1 MEYVGEEKRIRE
13 LFRELRL
20 ENERLTPQF
29 AGLWIRA
36 QAAPARPLRAI
47 NLSFALAA
55 ALLICALVS
64 LTLWSRPWQI
74 NSSPNS
80 PIVTGFKPPIL
91 NVDPGPIPPTPSN
104 GETIPSGLNLIKK
117 ERPIKLAL
125 RPRTETAALNKT
137 EISEAAAISKWESP
151 TTSLLRSP
159 SEQVLTTVPQFND
172 AVKDMKSFLPS
183 TDKPKEK

>member
-1 MEYVGEEKRIRE
+1 MEYVGEEKKIRE

-36 QAAPARPLRAI
+36 QAAPARPLRAF
-47 NLSFALAA
+47 NLSFALAT
-55 ALLICALVS
+55 ALLVCALVS
-64 LTLWSRPWQI
+64 LALWSRPWQI
-74 NSSPNS
+74 NSRSSITSVNPPVQSVSPAVI
-80 PIVTGFKPPIL
+80 PKPATATIVPR
-91 NVDPGPIPPTPSN
+91 S
-104 GETIPSGLNLIKK
+104 TIKTRSIKGVS
-117 ERPIKLAL
+117 R
-125 RPRTETAALNKT
+125 RQTESLALNKT
-137 EISEAAAISKWESP
+137 EISDAAAISKWESP
-151 TTSLLRSP
+151 TASLLRSP

>member
-1 MEYVGEEKRIRE
+1 MEYVGEEKKIRE

-36 QAAPARPLRAI
+36 QATPARPLRAI

-64 LTLWSRPWQI
+64 LTLRSRPWQI

-80 PIVTGFKPPIL
+80 PIVP
-91 NVDPGPIPPTPSN
+91 
-104 GETIPSGLNLIKK
+104 
-117 ERPIKLAL
+117 
-125 RPRTETAALNKT
+125 
-137 EISEAAAISKWESP
+137 
-151 TTSLLRSP
+151 
-159 SEQVLTTVPQFND
+159 
-172 AVKDMKSFLPS
+172 
-183 TDKPKEK
+183 

>member
-47 NLSFALAA
+47 NLSFALAT
-55 ALLICALVS
+55 ALLVCALVS
-64 LTLWSRPWQI
+64 LALWSRPWQI
-74 NSSPNS
+74 NS
-80 PIVTGFKPPIL
+80 
-91 NVDPGPIPPTPSN
+91 
-104 GETIPSGLNLIKK
+104 PSGITGVNPPVQSVSPVVIRKPAIATIVPLSTIQPSSIK
-117 ERPIKLAL
+117 RVIRRQTQSL
-125 RPRTETAALNKT
+125 ALNKT
-137 EISEAAAISKWESP
+137 EINEATAISKWESP
-151 TTSLLRSP
+151 TASLLRSP